1 MRKLK
6 SKIIQ
11 DGEFNYISF
20 KWGKDGT
27 CEITVAT
34 NDGRIFKAK
43 GRREKEK
50 LIILDD
56 EEIDW
61 EFRGGRT

>member
-1 MRKLK
+1 MKKLK
-6 SKIIQ
+6 SKIIS

-20 KWGKDGT
+20 NWKEDGT
-27 CEITVAT
+27 CEITVST
-34 NDGRIFKAK
+34 NEGKVFRAK
-43 GRREKEK
+43 GRLEKEK

-56 EEIDW
+56 SEVEW

>member
-1 MRKLK
+1 MKKLK
-6 SKIIQ
+6 SKIIS

-20 KWGKDGT
+20 KWDPDGT
-27 CEITVAT
+27 CEVTVAT
-34 NDGRIFKAK
+34 NEGRAFKARGKLDK
-43 GRREKEK
+43 GR

-61 EFRGGRT
+61 EFRGGPR